1 MKGSSMNNTTLLSKL
16 SLPEKALLFD
26 LDALYVCLQTIP
38 DHRDRRG
45 LQYPLASL
53 LMIGVLAKLA
63 GQDSSRGMAH
73 WAKLRTREL
82 SQLFQLKRE
91 KMPHYSTWSRILGHG
106 VEPAEV
112 ESVLGQFFA
121 SAAKGSEPKRGS
133 IQLALDGKTLRGTIP
148 LGESRGVHLLAV
160 YQPQQGVV
168 LAQMRVDEKSNEIT
182 HAPQLLRQVD
192 LRGRVVSGDAMFDQR
207 ALSSQIVRA
216 KGDYLWTVKDN
227 QEGLRE
233 EIEVLFQPHRKRAGA
248 SELPNDFC
256 TTRTI
261 EKGHGRLEKRTITVS
276 SLLADYSTWPELA
289 QVFKLE
295 SLRTDALGTTET
307 EVRYGVTSLPASLAD
322 PKRVLQLARGH
333 WGIENKLHYRRD
345 ATMREDHAQLR
356 MGHAP
361 QMLAV
366 LNNTVLGLLARQG
379 ETNVAHARRAFAYHF
394 DKALAALA
402 A

>member
-1 MKGSSMNNTTLLSKL
+1 MHDRTILSTL
-16 SLPEKALLFD
+16 SLPRKALVFD

-38 DHRDRRG
+38 DHRHRRG

-73 WAKLRTREL
+73 WAKLRTHEL

-91 KMPHYSTWSRILGHG
+91 KMPHYSTWSRVLGQG

-112 ESVLGQFFA
+112 EQVIGQFFA

-148 LGESRGVHLLAV
+148 LGESKGVHLLAV
-160 YQPQQGVV
+160 SQPQQGVV
-168 LAQMRVDEKSNEIT
+168 LAQMRVDEKSKEIT
-182 HAPQLLRQVD
+182 HAPKLLRQVD
-192 LRGRVVSGDAMFDQR
+192 LRGVVVSGEAMFDQR
-207 ALSSQIVRA
+207 DLSVQIVQA

-233 EIEVLFQPHRKRAGA
+233 DIEVLFQPYRKRAGTSA
-248 SELPNDFC
+248 LPNDFR
-256 TTRTI
+256 TTRTV
-261 EKGHGRLEKRTITVS
+261 EKGHGRLEKRTIIVS

-295 SLRTDALGTTET
+295 SLRTDALGTTKT
-307 EVRYGVTSLPASLAD
+307 EGRYGVTSLPASLAD
-322 PKRVLQLARGH
+322 PTRLLHLTRGH
-333 WGIENKLHYRRD
+333 WEIENKLHYRRD

-379 ETNVAHARRAFAYHF
+379 ETNVAHARREFAYHF
-394 DKALAALA
+394 DKALAALVA
-402 A
+402 

>member
-1 MKGSSMNNTTLLSKL
+1 MNDRTLLSTL
-16 SLPEKALLFD
+16 FLPQKALVFD
-26 LDALYVCLQTIP
+26 LDALYACLQTIP
-38 DHRDRRG
+38 DHRDPRG

-63 GQDSSRGMAH
+63 GQDSSRAMAH
-73 WAKLRTREL
+73 WAKLRRREL
-82 SQLFQLKRE
+82 SQLFHLKRE
-91 KMPHYSTWSRILGHG
+91 RMPHYSTWSRVLGHG

-112 ESVLGQFFA
+112 ERLIGQFFV
-121 SAAKGSEPKRGS
+121 SAQRNAQLQRGS

-148 LGESRGVHLLAV
+148 LGQTRGVHLLAA
-160 YQPQQGVV
+160 YLPKQGVV

-182 HAPQLLRQVD
+182 HAPKLLRQVD
-192 LRGRVVSGDAMFDQR
+192 LRGVLVSGDAMFDQR
-207 ALSSQIVRA
+207 ELSIQIVQA
-216 KGDYLWTVKDN
+216 KGDYLWMVKDN

-233 EIEVLFQPHRKRAGA
+233 DIEVLFQPHRKLAGTSA
-248 SELPNDFC
+248 PPNDF
-256 TTRTI
+256 RTARSV

-276 SLLADYSTWPELA
+276 SLLADYSTWPQLA

-295 SLRTDALGTTET
+295 SQRTDALGNSET
-307 EVRYGVTSLPASLAD
+307 EVRYGVTSLPAYLAD
-322 PKRVLQLARGH
+322 PKRLLQLTRGH

-345 ATMREDHAQLR
+345 ATLREDHAQLR

-379 ETNVAHARRAFAYHF
+379 ETNVAHARREFAYHF
-394 DKALAALA
+394 DKALAALVA
-402 A
+402 